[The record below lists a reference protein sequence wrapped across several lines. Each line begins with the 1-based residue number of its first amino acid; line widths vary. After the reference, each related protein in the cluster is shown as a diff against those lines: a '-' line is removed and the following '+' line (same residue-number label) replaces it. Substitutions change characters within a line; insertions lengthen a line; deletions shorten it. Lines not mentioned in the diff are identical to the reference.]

1 MILVLALVIGLIYG
15 FVWFLRRFTS
25 QKAESAEII
34 NLLSTRP
41 LKGDAALHLVEVG
54 QSVFLVGSS
63 SSSVNL
69 ISEIDDT
76 DSVNEIRL
84 AASMAPAKPASA
96 GFAKMF
102 RDRFGAG
109 PVASRGNDAAESLND
124 VSGEADPAAFLK
136 SQKERLK
143 DL

>member
-1 MILVLALVIGLIYG
+1 M
-15 FVWFLRRFTS
+15 
-25 QKAESAEII
+25 
-34 NLLSTRP
+34 
-41 LKGDAALHLVEVG
+41 
-54 QSVFLVGSS
+54 GSC

-69 ISEIDDT
+69 ISEIDDA

-84 AASMAPAKPASA
+84 AASMAPERPVSA

-109 PVASRGNDAAESLND
+109 PVAAGSPENGRSGDSGAA
-124 VSGEADPAAFLK
+124 GTMEADPAAFLK

>member
-15 FVWFLRRFTS
+15 FVWLLKRFTS
-25 QKAESAEII
+25 QKAESADII

-63 SSSVNL
+63 GSSVNL
-69 ISEIDDT
+69 ISEIDDA

-84 AASMAPAKPASA
+84 AASMAPEKPASA

-102 RDRFGAG
+102 RDRFGSG
-109 PVASRGNDAAESLND
+109 PVSSAGQEGAPVRDAQEKDS
-124 VSGEADPAAFLK
+124 DPAAFLK
-136 SQKERLK
+136 TQKERLK